1 MRIRLK
7 GQIHLVIST
16 CSSRMH
22 ALRRAHGSLDDPEAK
37 FQPHLHINL

>member
-1 MRIRLK
+1 MRIALE
-7 GQIHLVIST
+7 GQIYLVISS

-22 ALRRAHGSLDDPEAK
+22 ALRRAHGSQYDPEAK